1 METKI
6 RMIGKANKYG
16 YYKYWYAENKNGDV
30 IGIICAKEVD
40 KYCIIHDIDYIQ
52 LNESK
57 SVLNDL
63 LDEALNYLKQ
73 NNELIEF
80 QVLDNMKDI
89 IQVLEEHNFEMLY
102 KSGQEQD
109 EVRAVTYRKKI
120 N

>member
-6 RMIGKANKYG
+6 RMIGKDNKYG
-16 YYKYWYAENKNGDV
+16 YYKYWYAENKNGEV
-30 IGIICAKEVD
+30 IGIISVKEID
-40 KYCIIHDIDYIQ
+40 KSCMIHDIDYIQ
-52 LNESK
+52 LRESK
-57 SVLNDL
+57 IVLNNL

-73 NNELIEF
+73 NNELVEI

-109 EVRAVTYRKKI
+109 GFRAVRYKKKLK
-120 N
+120 